1 MLREIRCSEFR
12 DKNGPRAPIVFEKGL
27 NVVIGNESGTNSVG
41 KSTFLMIIDFV
52 FGGQDYVRKSKEVHD
67 NLDYHTISF
76 EFVFDEE
83 HFYFSRD
90 TKDIDVVTLCDA
102 MYQPIEE
109 WTLSRYMNF
118 LQDKYGLTEYG
129 LTFRS
134 AISRSFRIDRRET
147 LDENKPFQFAK
158 SQSDEKAII
167 EMLKLFGLYEEVEKE
182 EKAAAEAEEKY
193 QTFLAAQKYDYIPFA
208 RNLTEFRA
216 NVKKIAELRHEAW
229 QLAEQ
234 SSRGL
239 LDLDSVQAMSL
250 KEIRSKLTGFR
261 RQRTRMKSQLDSIG
275 MSKTESKKT
284 FQRDYDDLRAFFP
297 NVDVARL
304 EQVEEFHRKLTTIL
318 GDEIKESASEI
329 EAMIALAEQ
338 EIKNLEE
345 EQTRISQL
353 PNVSKAI
360 LERYAAIERDLQ
372 TRQAAND
379 SYLQK
384 NALSKEASDL
394 AAQRDK
400 SICDRLERIC
410 SRLNRL
416 MEEYNNFIY
425 PVRMESPT
433 LTVETAKKYVFS
445 TPNDGGIGMRYKG
458 LILFDLALMHETNL
472 PVIAHDSVLL
482 LQIERET
489 VEKLLEL
496 YEQTASLGKQV
507 FVAFDKDTTERGR
520 EILERTQRLHLTR
533 GGDELFGDSWNLKKK
548 KDEQADS
555 SKQDEDETSAAN
567 ATTPDQPE
575 QLMMDLSVPEKPVP
589 AGKDYPEPKQ
599 EDQGENG

>member
-12 DKNGPRAPIVFEKGL
+12 DKNGPRPPIVFEKGL

-67 NLDYHTISF
+67 NLAPHTICF
-76 EFVFDEE
+76 EFVFGED
-83 HFYFSRD
+83 HYYFARSTND
-90 TKDIDVVTLCDA
+90 SDVVTLCDA
-102 MYQPIEE
+102 TYQAIEE
-109 WTLSRYMNF
+109 WPLNKYMNF

-147 LDENKPFQFAK
+147 LDENKPFQIAK

-208 RNLTEFRA
+208 RNLTEYRA
-216 NVKKIAELRHEAW
+216 NVKKIAELQHEARK
-229 QLAEQ
+229 LAEQ

-250 KEIRSKLTGFR
+250 RDIRSKLAGFR

-275 MSKTESKKT
+275 MSRSESRKT
-284 FQRDYDDLRAFFP
+284 FQRDYEDLRAFFP
-297 NVDVARL
+297 NIDVARL

-318 GDEIKESASEI
+318 GDEMNESATEI
-329 EAMIALAEQ
+329 EAMITLAEQ

-345 EQTRISQL
+345 EQMRISQL

-360 LERYAAIERDLQ
+360 LERYAAIQRDLQ

-384 NALSKEASDL
+384 SSLSKEASDL
-394 AAQRDK
+394 AAQRDG
-400 SICDRLERIC
+400 SIRDRLEGIC
-410 SRLNRL
+410 HRLNRL
-416 MEEYNNFIY
+416 MEDYNNYIY
-425 PVRMESPT
+425 PVKMESPT
-433 LTVETAKKYVFS
+433 LVVESAKKYVFS

-458 LILFDLALMHETNL
+458 LILFDLALLHATNL

-496 YEQTASLGKQV
+496 YEQTAAIGKQV
-507 FVAFDKDTTERGR
+507 FVAFDKDTTEHGR
-520 EILERTQRLHLTR
+520 EILERTKRLHLTR
-533 GGDELFGDSWNLKKK
+533 GGDELFGESWNLKKPDK
-548 KDEQADS
+548 QADV
-555 SKQDEDETSAAN
+555 SKQDDDSPDAETDTA
-567 ATTPDQPE
+567 DQPE
-575 QLMMDLSVPEKPVP
+575 QLTMDLPMPQESASEGKGSSAPEQEGQ
-589 AGKDYPEPKQ
+589 GK
-599 EDQGENG
+599 NG